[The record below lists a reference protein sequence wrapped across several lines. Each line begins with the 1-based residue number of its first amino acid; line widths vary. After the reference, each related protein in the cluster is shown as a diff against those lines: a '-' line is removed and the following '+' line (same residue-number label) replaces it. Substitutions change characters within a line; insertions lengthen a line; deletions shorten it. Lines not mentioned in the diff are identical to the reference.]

1 MNTRQNT
8 DMEQRAHADHHAS
21 LRLWLRLLSC
31 TTRIEDT
38 IRQRLREQF
47 GITLPR
53 FDLMAQL
60 EREPEGLAMGEVSR
74 RMMNEKP
81 QRGRWQFQG
90 GGGGRVTSVRFNIV
104 SSDPTTLSGLAYIIA
119 WDYGFSKT
127 QIPAT
132 IAGNTV
138 IEICDPMGC
147 FLNEPNVDLTNRAGV
162 AVYRDADVID
172 NCRTGYAPFP
182 GVWEVTS
189 LCCKL
194 LSCDVVI

>member
-1 MNTRQNT
+1 MNARQNT

-74 RMMNEKP
+74 RMMVTGGNVTSIVDQLEREQLVQRLAVPGDRRSFRLTLTDAGHSTFATMALAHQAWVRELLSPLSTKEQSQLAALLGTLKTVTPRTTRSSPRKEKP
-81 QRGRWQFQG
+81 
-90 GGGGRVTSVRFNIV
+90 
-104 SSDPTTLSGLAYIIA
+104 
-119 WDYGFSKT
+119 
-127 QIPAT
+127 
-132 IAGNTV
+132 
-138 IEICDPMGC
+138 
-147 FLNEPNVDLTNRAGV
+147 
-162 AVYRDADVID
+162 
-172 NCRTGYAPFP
+172 
-182 GVWEVTS
+182 
-189 LCCKL
+189 
-194 LSCDVVI
+194 